1 MSFLALIAA
10 LLLEHFRPLPRSV
23 RTYAWFSGY
32 VRYLER
38 QFNAGEYRHGVLT
51 WILAISPFVVLVA
64 LASIFLKEISG
75 LIGWLWNF
83 FALYLLMGFGT
94 LWANAAALAS
104 ALRNQQFDQA
114 RSLLEEWLGRDS
126 GSFSTS
132 EIARVGIEEILVFAY
147 RNLFGIVFWF
157 VLLGP
162 AGALLYRLAQFLS
175 RTWGGLNEQ
184 EFGNFGIF
192 SARAFAWM
200 EWLPARLT
208 AVSFAVVGN
217 FEDAMYCWRS
227 QAKQWVEEGL
237 GIVLAS
243 GAGAMGVR
251 LGEST
256 ETLQGA
262 EHRPEIGLG
271 DDADV
276 DYMDSAI
283 SLVWRTLA
291 LWLVILMLIT
301 LARWTGA

>member
-10 LLLEHFRPLPRSV
+10 LLLEHFRPLPRSF
-23 RTYAWFSGY
+23 RTYSWFSGY

-51 WILAISPFVVLVA
+51 WILAVSPFVA
-64 LASIFLKEISG
+64 LAALVSIFLNAISG
-75 LIGWLWNF
+75 LMGWLWSF
-83 FALYLLMGFGT
+83 MALYLLMGFGT
-94 LWANAAALAS
+94 LGVNVAALAF
-104 ALRNQQFDQA
+104 ALRNQQLDQA
-114 RSLLEEWLGRDS
+114 RALLEQWQGCES
-126 GSFSTS
+126 GSFSTT
-132 EIARVGIEEILVFAY
+132 EIARLGIEETLVFAY
-147 RNLFGIVFWF
+147 RNLFGIAFWF

-162 AGALLYRLAQFLS
+162 AGALLYRLAQVLS

-184 EFGNFGIF
+184 EFDNFGSF

-200 EWLPARLT
+200 DWLPARLT

-227 QAKQWVEEGL
+227 QAKQWMEESV

-243 GAGAMGVR
+243 GAGAMGVK
-251 LGEST
+251 LGEPI
-256 ETLQGA
+256 ETRQGV

-291 LWLVILMLIT
+291 LWLVLLLLIT